1 MLIAENCCLD
11 SLQIKPTLISSPLST
26 IKPESTEALPV
37 APDDNT
43 ISGSLTT
50 TFVVLTVVV
59 FPLTVKSPPIII
71 LPVVCIVVADT
82 EPADIAPEVVKLL
95 LVRDNPAAFAVV
107 ISLELTFTSP
117 KVDVP
122 VTPNVVDSVVVATSL
137 PIAP

>member
-82 EPADIAPEVVKLL
+82 EPADIAPEVVRWLSSSDIPNI
-95 LVRDNPAAFAVV
+95 LVVV
-107 ISLELTFTSP
+107 IWFPVTATSP

-122 VTPNVVDSVVVATSL
+122 VTPNVADSVVVATSL